1 VSECDARCGQVKYL
15 AYSAL
20 VTRKSGIFVLA
31 RIGSV
36 SHTENQKTET
46 KAKTQ
51 SRIVGLFC
59 VFLSL
64 KCILEWEISGV
75 RAGGGN
81 SFILS

>member
-1 VSECDARCGQVKYL
+1 MSECAVEASEVFTDLQV
-15 AYSAL
+15 
-20 VTRKSGIFVLA
+20 VTSKSGIFVLA

-59 VFLSL
+59 VFLLL
-64 KCILEWEISGV
+64 KCIL
-75 RAGGGN
+75 
-81 SFILS
+81 

>member
-1 VSECDARCGQVKYL
+1 VSECAVEASEVFTDLQV
-15 AYSAL
+15 
-20 VTRKSGIFVLA
+20 VTSKSGIFVLA

-59 VFLSL
+59 VFLLL
-64 KCILEWEISGV
+64 KCIL
-75 RAGGGN
+75 
-81 SFILS
+81 